1 MRLNYLDS
9 EFNHSVF
16 MGKCLIL
23 LVIKVIKSIHV
34 FNNGFS
40 GPQTALFFSS
50 NISRSKVKLHMHS
63 TYIFSI
69 FRLYF
74 YSKKDLFGS
83 ARFLVN
89 FVHLKVDKIILG
101 IPFSILITHLMLLS
115 NKWYQVYQDLCF
127 SHILPAKYPWYCKA
141 KFSLTDVE
149 CVLKRE
155 T

>member
-69 FRLYF
+69 FILYF

-89 FVHLKVDKIILG
+89 FVHLSG
-101 IPFSILITHLMLLS
+101 QNNFGYSIL
-115 NKWYQVYQDLCF
+115 NFNY
-127 SHILPAKYPWYCKA
+127 
-141 KFSLTDVE
+141 SLDV
-149 CVLKRE
+149 